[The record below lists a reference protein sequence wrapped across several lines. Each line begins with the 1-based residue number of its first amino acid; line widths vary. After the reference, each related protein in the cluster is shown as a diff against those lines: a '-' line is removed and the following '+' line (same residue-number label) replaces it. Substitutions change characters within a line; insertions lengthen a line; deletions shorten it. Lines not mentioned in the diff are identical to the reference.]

1 MMNENSIELFRN
13 RTLLIAT
20 MHGKEKAIGPLFERE
35 LGLTIAV
42 ANRFD
47 TDQLGTFTGEIE
59 RQDEPLSTL
68 RKKCALALEW
78 HTGDLVVGNEGSFGP
93 HPGIFFLNA
102 DDELVMLIDRK
113 NGLEVVARELSAK
126 TNFAGSVVNSEQ
138 QLIEFANKALFPSH
152 GLILRNVKDGKG
164 TIVKGIINENQ
175 LLDAF
180 YKIRKKHGSAYV
192 ETDMRAMFNPTRL
205 GVIAKATEK
214 LITKLH
220 QLCPE
225 CLTPGF
231 DVQRAEPGL
240 PCSLCGRPTHS
251 TLFHIYSCKRCN
263 HEQSQKHPHGKTN
276 ENPMY
281 CQFCNP

>member
-1 MMNENSIELFRN
+1 MITGDATDLFRN

-35 LGLTIAV
+35 LGLTISV
-42 ANRFD
+42 ANNLN

-68 RKKCALALEW
+68 RKKCALALEG
-78 HTGDLVVGNEGSFGP
+78 HKSDLVVGNEGSFGP

-102 DDELVMLIDRK
+102 DDELVMLIDKK
-113 NGLEVVARELSAK
+113 NGLEVVARELSTK
-126 TNFAGSVVNSEQ
+126 TNFAGSVVESEQ
-138 QLIEFANKALFPSH
+138 QLMEFANKALFPSH
-152 GLILRNVKDGKG
+152 GLILRNGKDGKEI
-164 TIVKGIINENQ
+164 IVKGITNENE
-175 LLDAF
+175 LLHAF
-180 YKIRKKHGSAYV
+180 HEIRTKYGNVYV

-205 GVIAKATEK
+205 DVIAKATEK
-214 LITKLH
+214 LIAKLH

-231 DVQRAEPGL
+231 DVQRVEPGL

-251 TLFHIYSCKRCN
+251 TLYHIYSCKRCR